1 MSWICRKCETEN
13 SDALDVCEVCNS
25 VKEIYIRKQPIS
37 FTTRY
42 YIAERQGSYLGG
54 DLVML
59 DLPRGTLV
67 RKMLTDEWIPIE
79 AIEIA
84 KPHLS
89 DTSYYYAWGLKGV
102 YKIAQL
108 RSMHL
113 SKNHLIREMLTER
126 WFPIGE

>member
-1 MSWICRKCETEN
+1 MSWICLKCETEN
-13 SDALDVCEVCNS
+13 PDTMDVCEVCNS
-25 VKEIYIRKQPIS
+25 FKEIIILKQPIC
-37 FTTRY
+37 FATRY
-42 YIAERQGSYLGG
+42 YISGRQGSYLGG
-54 DLVML
+54 DLVMM
-59 DLPRGTLV
+59 DIPKGTYI

-79 AIEIA
+79 SIEIP
-84 KPHLS
+84 KPHIS
-89 DTSYYYAWGLKGV
+89 STSYYYVWGLKGV

>member
-1 MSWICRKCETEN
+1 MSWICPKCETEN
-13 SDALDVCEVCNS
+13 PDTMAVCEVCNS
-25 VKEIYIRKQPIS
+25 VKEINILKQRIC
-37 FTTRY
+37 FMTRY
-42 YIAERQGSYLGG
+42 YISGRQGSYLGG
-54 DLVML
+54 DLVMM
-59 DLPRGTLV
+59 DLPKGTYI

-79 AIEIA
+79 SIEIP
-84 KPHLS
+84 KPHIS
-89 DTSYYYAWGLKGV
+89 NTSYYYAWGLKGV